1 LALAIRRATSQ
12 GKWVMIVGNGRP
24 YPNLNY
30 HLATKEEPVANLELI
45 DDTHSIL
52 PAGIYTEE
60 GLQDVLCSIANG
72 YELADPTSRRYGLVI
87 LLDHGNKTPNLS
99 RLLAHLEEGTETIVI
114 SGSSRRIQLSPHAGK
129 PGFDERIDSIW
140 SETVD
145 PNLLYGK
152 PSVPDFNNL
161 PDEQHA
167 RYTADAVLS
176 INDLIPVYEAEA
188 RGTTLE
194 DFLAMEI
201 PKRLVLMSLAGVPL
215 FFAESV
221 NEMTARR
228 NTGKTPLSLAW
239 GFHLA
244 AGESFLNFEITR
256 KSVVAYI
263 EGELPASQ
271 MQAWLRQ
278 QSKELAIPPGGFNL
292 LSRNLNAPSLTID
305 TEEGRSMVEGWLDQ
319 VKAEVAIFDS
329 IKTLS
334 TLSSISEETWGIWN
348 QWFLRLRRKGICVIF
363 LQHTGRG
370 GDQYGSAMQEVA
382 LDVSIML
389 EPTNRNPGGAA
400 FKMTFPKHR
409 EEGVLTPCHYQCSGA
424 EWRVVEALTI
434 KTKPPSKEDQ
444 VREMLSRDVPQREI
458 SEAVQVSP
466 NTISRIKKEMSAH
479 EGQSEATCQ

>member
-1 LALAIRRATSQ
+1 MKHRFFHAFKSESLIDAVVEALQQGHYVHIAGPDKQLMQALTNRRTF
-12 GKWVMIVGNGRP
+12 GEEKDL
-24 YPNLNY
+24 NLDGPITALGSDLYENDTVED
-30 HLATKEEPVANLELI
+30 LIKVANTSDAPTLLVLI
-45 DDTHSIL
+45 
-52 PAGIYTEE
+52 
-60 GLQDVLCSIANG
+60 
-72 YELADPTSRRYGLVI
+72 
-87 LLDHGNKTPNLS
+87 DHGNRTPNIATVLAKTEVKIIS
-99 RLLAHLEEGTETIVI
+99 ATFRRVELGEDKETGQLLREPY
-114 SGSSRRIQLSPHAGK
+114 S
-129 PGFDERIDSIW
+129 D
-140 SETVD
+140 VD
-145 PNLLYGK
+145 WLYGK
-152 PSVPDFNNL
+152 PERPDFAKL
-161 PDEQHA
+161 TDEQNA
-167 RYTADAVLS
+167 RFVRDGVKSL
-176 INDLIPVYEAEA
+176 NDLIPVYEAEA
-188 RGTTLE
+188 RGITLE

-201 PKRLVLMSLAGVPL
+201 PKRAVLMSLAGVPL

-239 GFHLA
+239 GFHIA

-278 QSKELAIPPGGFNL
+278 QSHGLAIPPGGFNL
-292 LSRNLNAPSLTID
+292 LSRNLNAPNLTID
-305 TEEGRSMVEGWLDQ
+305 TEEGRSVIEGWLDQ

-424 EWRVVEALTI
+424 EWSVVEAPTV
-434 KTKPPSKEDQ
+434 KTKPLSIEQQIIEMRNNGATYDQIEDQ
-444 VREMLSRDVPQREI
+444 LHVSRKTI
-458 SEAVQVSP
+458 SE
-466 NTISRIKKEMSAH
+466 TIKKENSTH
-479 EGQSEATCQ
+479 DVPSEATFQ